1 MNAEV
6 RIVFK
11 AVPFLYK
18 FNAERAASK
27 DYTMFI

>member
-11 AVPFLYK
+11 AVPFLYQI
-18 FNAERAASK
+18 NAERAASK
-27 DYTMFI
+27 DYTVFI